1 MTGAA
6 GGVSLSDYDITATGD
21 GSGTI
26 LAAIQLLSN
35 GDLTIFGNALP
46 NSWEWLSS
54 QFAGAGDDYTSRA
67 TLLSGL
73 APNFGTAL
81 DTDAPLSG
89 TVTYGQQ
96 VVGIGVR
103 DGTIRVD
110 IKRGGVIVASGEQRL
125 FADNTP

>member
-6 GGVSLSDYDITATGD
+6 GGVSLSDYDITETGD

-26 LAAIQLLSN
+26 VAAIQLVSN
-35 GDLTIFGNALP
+35 GDLGIFGNALP
-46 NSWEWLSS
+46 NTWEWLSS
-54 QFAGAGDDYTSRA
+54 QFAGAGDDYTARA
-67 TLLSGL
+67 TVIAGI
-73 APNFGTAL
+73 APNFGTAI
-81 DTDAPLSG
+81 DTDAPLTSN
-89 TVTYGQQ
+89 VTFGQE

-110 IKRGGVIVASGEQRL
+110 IKRGGVIVASGVQRL